1 MIVVVAISF
10 AMFACRDHVRNHF
23 GKYFAQGYRNWR
35 GETDYND
42 YGQPF
47 YGGDEWTATNRSQ
60 RWAVELDERDFDLI
74 SDALPFGR
82 L

>member
-10 AMFACRDHVRNHF
+10 AMFACRDRVRNHF
-23 GKYFAQGYRNWR
+23 GKYFVQGYRYRR

-47 YGGDEWTATNRSQ
+47 YGGDEWTATNGSG
-60 RWAVELDERDFDLI
+60 RWAVELDKRDFDLI